1 LKHLTK
7 AQRGAMYAGRK
18 NYVNPNEAE
27 QNAFTKGVKLTKKQ
41 KKRQDELDKSV
52 QEKIKYQQ
60 GKSGDY

>member
-1 LKHLTK
+1 
-7 AQRGAMYAGRK
+7 MYAGRK